1 MSEPLVQSAPRSA
14 DLPASRRRTLTKGR
28 WTWRNIS
35 RNWEM
40 YLMVLLPVAWLI
52 VFMYLPMYGNVIAF
66 KRFVPARGIL
76 GSDWIGFDH
85 FIRFFESF
93 KFREIM
99 WNTFYLNAYDLVFGF
114 PIPIVLALILHYA
127 PWQRYRKTVQMVT
140 YAPHFISTVVMVGII
155 MKLFSQRIGLLNVGL
170 LQFGLQEVNFLG
182 DASWFPHVYVWT
194 GIWQSMGW
202 GAIIFLAALAAV
214 DPELHESAKVDGA
227 TIWRRMWHIDIPGI
241 LPVIIILLILRSG
254 QILNIGFEKVFLMQN
269 PLNIGA
275 SEVVDTYVY
284 KVGLASRSPNFS
296 YATAI
301 GLFKN
306 LLAFLLLLAVNRISK
321 RLSETSLW

>member
-1 MSEPLVQSAPRSA
+1 MAQSANAAAQRELKLA
-14 DLPASRRRTLTKGR
+14 LRRKA
-28 WTWRNIS
+28 WREYTI
-35 RNWEM
+35 NWELYFM
-40 YLMVLLPVAWLI
+40 ALLPVIWLI

-66 KRFVPARGIL
+66 KRFVASKGIW
-76 GSDWIGFDH
+76 GSPWIGLDNFE
-85 FIRFFESF
+85 RFFTSF
-93 KFREIM
+93 KFGNIM
-99 WNTFYLNAYDLVFGF
+99 WNTFFLNAYDLVLGF
-114 PIPIVLALILHYA
+114 PIPIVLAILLHYT
-127 PWQRYRKTVQMVT
+127 PFQGYKKTVQMVT

-170 LQFGLQEVNFLG
+170 LQFGMQEVNFLG

-194 GIWQSMGW
+194 GIWQNMGW
-202 GAIIFLAALAAV
+202 GAIIFLAALSAV